1 MEVKKMK
8 DFLNPTE
15 LEKKHTPVVE
25 RLGGGDVLVR
35 VGLIPHPMEDKHYIE
50 WIELYR
56 NKQLVEKKDLKPG
69 MAPRAEFFISDLKDD
84 DYLSAREMCNI
95 HGLWESV

>member
-1 MEVKKMK
+1 MEAQRMK

-15 LEKKHTPVVE
+15 LEKRHTPVVK
-25 RLGGGDVLVR
+25 RLGGDKILVS
-35 VGLIPHPMEDKHYIE
+35 VGLVPHPMEEAHYIM

-69 MAPRAEFFISDLKDD
+69 MTPEAEFSISDLKDD
-84 DYLSAREMCNI
+84 DYLLAREMCNI